1 MSKAPRS
8 WTDLPLV
15 EVVWLDAAIN
25 TAQEGSLSAPESAA
39 TFGGLVQCRDI
50 GYLVRM
56 DRNVVVLAV
65 GLVLDDAAGT
75 YRHSNT
81 IDRKRV
87 QQIIPLT
94 RPSLSPEAKLPITPQ
109 ITATLISGAPF

>member
-1 MSKAPRS
+1 MPKAPRS

-25 TAQEGSLSAPESAA
+25 TAQEGSLSAPESASS
-39 TFGGLVQCRDI
+39 FGGLVQCRDI

-65 GLVLDDAAGT
+65 GLVVDEPAGS

-81 IDRKRV
+81 LDRKRV
-87 QQIIPLT
+87 QQIIHLT
-94 RPSLSPEAKLPITPQ
+94 RPSLSPEAKLS
-109 ITATLISGAPF
+109 ISGGPKMEVI